1 MVSIFVSKDCDFEM
15 VVLDFCFWHTECLDF
30 CSLRTAIEI
39 FFGLVNVC
47 HFEVIFLEIL
57 VFVEIILVCLAAVS
71 LNDVDMV
78 AATCF

>member
-1 MVSIFVSKDCDFEM
+1 MVNIFVSKDCDFEI
-15 VVLDFCFWHTECLDF
+15 VVLDFCFWHIECLDF
-30 CSLRTAIEI
+30 YSLRTAIVIVFE
-39 FFGLVNVC
+39 LVNVY

-57 VFVEIILVCLAAVS
+57 VFVEIVLVCLVAVF